1 MTHFGHS
8 GTRRTS
14 ATVLSNLLLVLSSV
28 AVTVG
33 VVEACLRLTGYNPMR
48 ELLDGRELIVRA
60 SSNALRRY
68 EGTPHASGVAWRA
81 RVDLNSQ
88 GFRDD
93 EHPVAKGEGVYRIA
107 VLGDSIAFGNF
118 LSVQE
123 TFPARLERLFHSA
136 QAPNRVEVVNMALGG
151 YDTLQE
157 VATLE
162 AVGTAFRPDLV
173 VVAFCFNDVGTDAIN
188 LEYIEKA
195 AAYGSSPIYAL
206 RVAQLARASL
216 DRFSGRYAS
225 REPIGDA
232 EFLAANA
239 DYVED
244 VGDDALL
251 RSRIEA
257 LEAALA
263 RGRDPHGFVPLY
275 ASPVR
280 IGKLRHALG
289 RLRELG
295 RAHGFRVLGLIV
307 PVLDG
312 RAENAD
318 LYGAA
323 YAIVAGEFER
333 QGFGVVSLHPE
344 FSAAGLDALRRWS
357 DDLLHPDARGHRLIA
372 ERLHQ
377 EVRRLREGSRH

>member
-1 MTHFGHS
+1 MTRK
-8 GTRRTS
+8 RRVR
-14 ATVLSNLLLVLSSV
+14 ALPNLLLGVASV
-28 AVTVG
+28 AVAVG
-33 VVEACLRLTGYNPMR
+33 VVEAYLRATGYNPMQA
-48 ELLDGRELIVRA
+48 LLDGRELVVRA
-60 SSNALRRY
+60 SPDPLRRY
-68 EGTPHASGVAWRA
+68 EGTPFGSGVAWRA
-81 RVDLNSQ
+81 RVDLNSH

-93 EHPVAKGEGVYRIA
+93 EYPVAKGEGVYRIV

-118 LSVQE
+118 LSVEE
-123 TFPARLERLFHSA
+123 TFPARLERLFQSA
-136 QAPNRVEVVNMALGG
+136 QAQDRVEVVNMALGG

-162 AVGTAFRPDLV
+162 AVGTRFRPDLV
-173 VVAFCFNDVGTDAIN
+173 VVAFCLNDVGTDAIN

-206 RVAQLARASL
+206 RVAQLVRASL
-216 DRFSGRYAS
+216 DRFSGRWAS

-239 DYVED
+239 DHVED
-244 VGDDALL
+244 VGDDARL

-263 RGRDPHGFVPLY
+263 RGRDPHGFAPLY
-275 ASPVR
+275 ASPAR

-295 RAHGFRVLGLIV
+295 RAHGFGVLGLIV

-312 RAENAD
+312 RPENAD
-318 LYGAA
+318 LYRAA

-344 FSAAGLDALRRWS
+344 FSAAGLDGLRRWS

-372 ERLHQ
+372 ERLYQ
-377 EVRRLREGSRH
+377 EVRRLREESQR

>member
-1 MTHFGHS
+1 M
-8 GTRRTS
+8 RT
-14 ATVLSNLLLVLSSV
+14 LPNLLLGVASV
-28 AVTVG
+28 AVAVG
-33 VVEACLRLTGYNPMR
+33 VAEAYLRATGYSPMQD
-48 ELLDGRELIVRA
+48 LLDGRQLVVRA
-60 SSNALRRY
+60 SPDPLRRY
-68 EGTPHASGVAWRA
+68 EGTPFGSGVAWRA
-81 RVDLNSQ
+81 RVDLDSH

-93 EHPVAKGEGVYRIA
+93 DHPVAKGEGVYRIA

-118 LSVQE
+118 LAVGE
-123 TFPARLERLFHSA
+123 TFPARLERLFRSA
-136 QAPNRVEVVNMALGG
+136 QERVEVVNMALGG

-195 AAYGSSPIYAL
+195 ATYGSSRIYAL
-206 RVAQLARASL
+206 RVAQLVRASL
-216 DRFSGRYAS
+216 DRFSGRWAS

-239 DYVED
+239 DHVED
-244 VGDDALL
+244 VGDDARL
-251 RSRIEA
+251 RSRIEV
-257 LEAALA
+257 LEDALA
-263 RGRDPHGFVPLY
+263 RGRDYHRFAPLY
-275 ASPVR
+275 ASPAR

-295 RAHGFRVLGLIV
+295 RAHGFAVVGLIV

-312 RAENAD
+312 RPENGD
-318 LYGAA
+318 LYRAA

-344 FSAAGLDALRRWS
+344 FSAAGLDGLRRWS

-372 ERLHQ
+372 ERLYR
-377 EVRRLREGSRH
+377 EVRRLRQGS